1 MDGARGLGGF
11 CVLRNDPGL
20 DFIRAAFSLLGRI
33 SFFTVGEDEVKA
45 WVIPQNTKAPRAAG
59 AIHND
64 FERGFIKAEV
74 MSFDDFMAH
83 GGSHAQVK
91 SAGRLR
97 LEGKDYVVAD
107 GDIITFRFN
116 V

>member
-1 MDGARGLGGF
+1 M
-11 CVLRNDPGL
+11 
-20 DFIRAAFSLLGRI
+20 

-45 WVIPQNTKAPRAAG
+45 WVIPLETKAPKAAG

-74 MSFDDFMAH
+74 VGFDDLVAT
-83 GGSHAQVK
+83 GSLAEAR
-91 SAGRLR
+91 SAGKVR
-97 LEGKDYVVAD
+97 LEGKDYVMAD
-107 GDIITFRFN
+107 GDVVEFRFN

>member
-1 MDGARGLGGF
+1 
-11 CVLRNDPGL
+11 
-20 DFIRAAFSLLGRI
+20 
-33 SFFTVGEDEVKA
+33 
-45 WVIPQNTKAPRAAG
+45 
-59 AIHND
+59 
-64 FERGFIKAEV
+64 

-83 GGSHAQVK
+83 GGSHARVK

-97 LEGKDYVVAD
+97 LEGKEYVVAD